1 MVPKFQYGLIPVGAA
16 PEPSEGELGSVTATW
31 LHPQPQG
38 LALPCRKKQVL
49 LWAAAAARCPC
60 ALTDWTFT
68 THLCISAGKL
78 NPVPLDVA
86 LHKGAQ
92 HGWGWH
98 DVWDA
103 VMLGVL

>member
-1 MVPKFQYGLIPVGAA
+1 MVPKLQHGLIPVGAA
-16 PEPSEGELGSVTATW
+16 PEPSEGELSSVTATW

-38 LALPCRKKQVL
+38 LPLPCRKKQVL
-49 LWAAAAARCPC
+49 LWAGEAARSPC
-60 ALTDWTFT
+60 ALTNWTFT

-86 LHKGAQ
+86 LHEGAQ
-92 HGWGWH
+92 CGWGWR
-98 DVWDA
+98 DDGNA